1 MSIRVVIVC
10 FLVVACS
17 GRNAP
22 DFDTGNRG
30 TDAGEAIDAGQTID
44 AGQAIDA
51 GIGQDAAVRDTGVPC
66 VDGDQACRDDQA
78 DSILEPCLPYQE
90 DCERRQLCSDDSV
103 HWCRPGGGCAAAPGC
118 PLGAQQTD
126 YPCGLNEPNCSIQT
140 ECNMSIFCRPLVD
153 CAAEPECADGEQSSL
168 VPCGLDETD
177 CNRQSSC
184 GSTVW
189 CRPSNPCNTAARCN
203 RGRPTNYPC
212 VQGEEYCERI
222 RVCDTTVFCRY

>member
-1 MSIRVVIVC
+1 MSIRLLILST
-10 FLVVACS
+10 LVVACS
-17 GRNAP
+17 GRNMP
-22 DFDTGNRG
+22 GSGPGELSDTGG
-30 TDAGEAIDAGQTID
+30 SADVGVVL
-44 AGQAIDA
+44 
-51 GIGQDAAVRDTGVPC
+51 DAAVPDAAIPDTGSPC
-66 VDGDQACRDDQA
+66 VSGDQACRDGQA
-78 DSILEPCLPYQE
+78 DSVLEPCLPYQE

-103 HWCRPGGGCAAAPGC
+103 HWCRPGASCAAVPGC
-118 PLGAQQTD
+118 PLGAQQTN
-126 YPCGLNEPNCSIQT
+126 YPCGLNEPSCSIQT

-153 CAAEPECADGEQSSL
+153 CAETPECADGEQSSL

-212 VQGEEYCERI
+212 VQNEAYCERI